1 MKSAALSWRDK
12 GVLCN
17 GAVLCALIPDG
28 VVVILLGAD
37 GVCMLLCGFV
47 AGLLARATPIVSL
60 GNLRLT
66 SLGVLFV
73 ACVFANA
80 RFEQLCSLYNRY
92 Q

>member
-1 MKSAALSWRDK
+1 M
-12 GVLCN
+12 
-17 GAVLCALIPDG
+17 PDD

-37 GVCMLLCGFV
+37 GVCMLLCGSV

-66 SLGVLFV
+66 SLGVLLV

-80 RFEQLCSLYNRY
+80 RFEQLRSLYNRY